1 MHAVV
6 VDVEIADLEAARR
19 GLEQLV
25 PAVTQAPGF
34 VAGWWLSF
42 DDGTGMSIAV
52 YETEEEARAG
62 APPSDG
68 AGAPGVTMTRVV
80 FGEVLAGA

>member
-6 VDVEIADLEAARR
+6 VDVEITDLDAARE

-34 VAGWWLSF
+34 VAAWWLSF
-42 DDGTGMSIAV
+42 DDGTGTSIAV
-52 YETEEEARAG
+52 YESEEQARAG
-62 APPSDG
+62 APPSTG
-68 AGAPGVTMTRVV
+68 GSAPGVTMTRIV

>member
-1 MHAVV
+1 MHAVL
-6 VDVEIADLEAARR
+6 VDVVISDLDAARQ

-34 VAGWWLSF
+34 VAAWWLSF
-42 DDGTGMSIAV
+42 DDGTGTSIAV
-52 YETEEEARAG
+52 YESEEQARAG
-62 APPSDG
+62 APPS
-68 AGAPGVTMTRVV
+68 AGRSAPGVTTTRVA

>member
-6 VDVEIADLEAARR
+6 VDVEITDLGAARR

-34 VAGWWLSF
+34 VAAWWLSF
-42 DDGTGMSIAV
+42 DDGTGTSFAV

-62 APPSDG
+62 APPADG

-80 FGEVLAGA
+80 FGEVLASA